1 MVSAN
6 SKLSRLISQL
16 QSFTIPKDDGDGSSP
31 EKCSESM
38 VPSSPVVVD
47 LTTLGDDEIEGC
59 DTPGPAEIRRQR
71 LAEFFKRRKAEKATG
86 VKNPKNV
93 PESSP
98 KAPSSTVGGLEIA
111 KKNDYVLP
119 EYVP

>member
-1 MVSAN
+1 MMPLRVVIP
-6 SKLSRLISQL
+6 LVL
-16 QSFTIPKDDGDGSSP
+16 Q
-31 EKCSESM
+31 
-38 VPSSPVVVD
+38 
-47 LTTLGDDEIEGC
+47 
-59 DTPGPAEIRRQR
+59 IRRQR

-86 VKNPKNV
+86 VKNPKNDV

-111 KKNDYVLP
+111 KKNDYVLL